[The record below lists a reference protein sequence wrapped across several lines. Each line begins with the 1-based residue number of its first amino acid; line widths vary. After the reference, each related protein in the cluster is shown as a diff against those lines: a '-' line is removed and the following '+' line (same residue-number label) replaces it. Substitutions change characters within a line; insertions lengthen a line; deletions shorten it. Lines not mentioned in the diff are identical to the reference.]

1 MDDETLAFDFQY
13 LFRRWS
19 TWYRLRRACAWLLK
33 GLIFGLSLALG
44 FSLVTASQASLL
56 KNEYGPLITQFSL
69 FSMAVA
75 GLAGLVWP
83 ISKEQLARFF
93 DQHFGLQERSST
105 SLELLKNFKKVSE
118 PILSEQNQADDL
130 IEKQLQDTL
139 VAGSRVHPHARFF
152 FNMTHLQG
160 ILIGSL
166 IAGLALLGTVGE
178 PLFQRAMQQRQTR
191 QAIVQE
197 SARLEALAEEIRR
210 NEQLSPEQR
219 EQITQSLEEAVKKLN
234 ESQTTEQAL
243 AVLTSTENRLR
254 SLEDSQAK
262 EQAESL
268 QNAGKRLLDEN
279 PVGSDTPL
287 QSFAQNLSEGNP
299 LAAAQD
305 LSELDLGQLS
315 PEEAS
320 SLADQ
325 LEEAS
330 QTLAETN
337 PELSQALDEAAQAL
351 KNGNPQ
357 AAQQALKTAAQ
368 ALANTG
374 QQIAQAQTAGQA
386 AEQINQGQERLIQ
399 AGSGQAQT
407 SQPGANGQTGQ
418 GQGSQGQGTGDQSGN
433 SSGNGGGSG
442 AGEGESTGQEG
453 DGPEAGADPIQQNN
467 QVGDGGIRTYE
478 EIYAPQRLGGSSGD
492 EVALPENRADGD
504 QIIGEGA
511 VEPGS
516 SNPSRVPYIDVLP
529 GYTEAYRKAVEA
541 GQVPVS
547 LQALVKK
554 YFSSLEP

>member
-1 MDDETLAFDFQY
+1 MDDGNLAFDFQY

-44 FSLVTASQASLL
+44 FSLVAATQAGLL
-56 KNEYGPLITQFSL
+56 KEEYGQLIAQFSL
-69 FSMAVA
+69 FSTAVS

-83 ISKEQLARFF
+83 ISKEKLARFF
-93 DQHFGLQERSST
+93 DQYFDLQERSST
-105 SLELLKNFKKVSE
+105 SLELLNNQKENSE
-118 PILSEQNQADDL
+118 PVLSEHNQACDL
-130 IEKQLQDTL
+130 NERQLMDTL
-139 VAGSRVHPHARFF
+139 EAGSRIHPQARFF
-152 FNMTHLQG
+152 INVTHLQV

-166 IAGLALLGTVGE
+166 IAGLVLLGTVGE

-191 QAIVQE
+191 QAIAQE
-197 SARLEALAEEIRR
+197 AARLEALAEEIRR

-219 EQITQSLEEAVKKLN
+219 EQIAQSLEEAVKKLN
-234 ESQTTEQAL
+234 ESETTEQAL
-243 AVLTSTENRLR
+243 AVLTSTENQLR
-254 SLEDSQAK
+254 PLEDSQAK
-262 EQAESL
+262 EQAEGL
-268 QNAGKRLLDEN
+268 QNAGKRLLEEN
-279 PVGSDTPL
+279 PAGSDTPL

-305 LSELDLGQLS
+305 LSELDPGQLS

-351 KNGNPQ
+351 KNGNTQ

-374 QQIAQAQTAGQA
+374 QQIAQAQTARQA

-407 SQPGANGQTGQ
+407 SQPGAGGQTGQ
-418 GQGSQGQGTGDQSGN
+418 GQGSQGQGTGDHSGI

-453 DGPEAGADPIQQNN
+453 EGPEAGADPIQQNN
-467 QVGDGGIRTYE
+467 QAGDGGIRIYE

-492 EVALPENRADGD
+492 EVALPESRADGD

-511 VEPGS
+511 AEPGN